1 MLRCDSI
8 PKHRSCRLAENMSI
22 EISPCSQSIID
33 IGPENIEAIALIV
46 IDEHHRQIQGGSEN
60 VRKNAPET
68 SVSIVSIE
76 NYPVLC
82 VKHFKYRGA
91 GHAAKCLFRSTHGL
105 RAFRSG
111 TYLFNHGFTAAAS
124 LALIRNS
131 RFMITIEEWLVM
143 VAVPDSKE
151 LDRYM
156 VNRIRKGWPKEE
168 KWKFLDNLARFMAD
182 LHEYGVFHTDLKTCN
197 ILVSDQCSAGLD
209 MKAADGR
216 EMPSICFSL
225 LDYDDVRVQSGAVDV
240 RMRAKNFAQLY
251 LSTPS
256 DICMDDRGRFIE
268 QYLKFCGNIN
278 IDKNRLI
285 RLLLA
290 RIKGK
295 SLLYVGPEGD
305 ISEEWPSAKEF
316 ENCCGR

>member
-1 MLRCDSI
+1 MTKCGSI
-8 PKHRSCRLAENMSI
+8 PRHRFCRLAENMSI
-22 EISPCSQSIID
+22 EISPCSQSIIGL
-33 IGPENIEAIALIV
+33 GPENIEAIALSA
-46 IDEHHRQIQGGSEN
+46 IDEHHRQIQGGSGN

-68 SVSIVSIE
+68 SVSIVSI
-76 NYPVLC
+76 PDFPTLC
-82 VKHFKYRGA
+82 VKRFKYRGINYSIK
-91 GHAAKCLFRSTHGL
+91 GLFRNTHGF
-105 RAFRSG
+105 RALHSG
-111 TYLFNHGFTAAAS
+111 AYLFEHGFTEAGP
-124 LALIRNS
+124 LAIIRKS
-131 RFMITIEEWLVM
+131 RFKVTIEEWLIM
-143 VAVPDSKE
+143 LAIPDSKE

-156 VNRIRKGWPKEE
+156 VNRIREGWPKEE
-168 KWKFLDNLARFMAD
+168 KWKFLDNLARFMAG

-197 ILVSDQCSAGLD
+197 ILVSDECSADLD

>member
-1 MLRCDSI
+1 MIKCGSI
-8 PKHRSCRLAENMSI
+8 PKHRSCRLAENISI

-33 IGPENIEAIALIV
+33 IGPENIEAIALTA

-76 NYPVLC
+76 NCPILC

-143 VAVPDSKE
+143 LAVPDSKE
-151 LDRYM
+151 LDRYL
-156 VNRIRKGWPKEE
+156 VTQIRSQWSEQE
-168 KWKFLDNLARFMAD
+168 KRKFLDNFARFMAG
-182 LHEYGVFHTDLKTCN
+182 LHESGVFHTDLKTCN
-197 ILVSDQCSAGLD
+197 ILVYDCPHNLV
-209 MKAADGR
+209 K
-216 EMPSICFSL
+216 FSL
-225 LDYDDVRVQSGAVDV
+225 LDYDDVRLFRNGVSLK
-240 RMRAKNFAQLY
+240 RRAKNLAQLF

-256 DICMDDRGRFIE
+256 DIDMDDRMKFVE
-268 QYLKFCGNIN
+268 QYLLACDKTNIE
-278 IDKNRLI
+278 KR
-285 RLLLA
+285 RLLKMVCN
-290 RIKGK
+290 RIEGK

-305 ISEEWPSAKEF
+305 ISESWPSADERPNRK
-316 ENCCGR
+316 

>member
-1 MLRCDSI
+1 
-8 PKHRSCRLAENMSI
+8 MSI

-168 KWKFLDNLARFMAD
+168 KWKFLDNLARFMAG
-182 LHEYGVFHTDLKTCN
+182 LHESGVFHTDLKTCN
-197 ILVSDQCSAGLD
+197 ILVSGQWSSGSDIRASE
-209 MKAADGR
+209 GR
-216 EMPSICFSL
+216 ELPPKCFSL
-225 LDYDDVRVQSGAVDV
+225 LDYDDVRVLKDVVDI
-240 RMRAKNFAQLY
+240 RMRAKNLSQLF

-256 DICMDDRGRFIE
+256 DIDMDDRMKFLNR
-268 QYLKFCGNIN
+268 YLLACSKTN
-278 IDKNRLI
+278 IDKR
-285 RLLLA
+285 RLLKMVYN
-290 RIKGK
+290 RIIGK

-305 ISEEWPSAKEF
+305 ISESWPSADELEK
-316 ENCCGR
+316 CYCR

>member
-168 KWKFLDNLARFMAD
+168 KWKFLDNLARFMAG
-182 LHEYGVFHTDLKTCN
+182 LHESGVFHTDLKTCN
-197 ILVSDQCSAGLD
+197 ILVSGQWSSGSDIRASE
-209 MKAADGR
+209 GR
-216 EMPSICFSL
+216 ELPPKCFSL
-225 LDYDDVRVQSGAVDV
+225 LDYDDVRVLKDVVDI
-240 RMRAKNFAQLY
+240 RMRAKNLSQLF

-256 DICMDDRGRFIE
+256 DIDMDDRMKFLNR
-268 QYLKFCGNIN
+268 YLLACSKTN
-278 IDKNRLI
+278 IDKR
-285 RLLLA
+285 RLLKMVYN
-290 RIKGK
+290 RIIGK

-305 ISEEWPSAKEF
+305 ISESWPSADELEK
-316 ENCCGR
+316 CYCR